1 MERIIKSNAYRKYPN
16 VILITLILIFY
27 FQMTVLAT
35 DLSGLSGFRSLVNPT
50 ADGYI
55 SIGSTSIN
63 YLILDD
69 YVAPVAPTSPLDAY
83 TGAKPI
89 VLIIPGL
96 LLLAFIIWF
105 FWLGFR
111 DIKQNQ
117 LISGLIYYMISFV
130 LIGFILLIGMPLIMQ
145 GANSII
151 WFK

>member
-1 MERIIKSNAYRKYPN
+1 
-16 VILITLILIFY
+16 
-27 FQMTVLAT
+27 MTVLAT

-50 ADGYI
+50 SDGYI

-63 YLILDD
+63 YLILDN
-69 YVAPVAPTSPLDAY
+69 YVAPVSPTSPLDAY

-89 VLIIPGL
+89 VLIIPGI

-117 LISGLIYYMISFV
+117 LISGLIYYMISFI